1 MIFKYN
7 VLIVMVLLYLFL
19 PPIVKAFFET
29 RKKRNGLKSSLDKSK
44 RAEKYSSADFLFRAG
59 VTTLIDSAYAFAHNK
74 VRVTDEEIVI
84 TGSLNFTSVAQ
95 GSRLKERQKFAY
107 HPG

>member
-1 MIFKYN
+1 MMFKYN

-44 RAEKYSSADFLFRAG
+44 RTEKYSSADFLFRAG
-59 VTTLIDSAYAFAHNK
+59 ITTLIDSTHAITHNKLMIIDVNFGILAFAGKTN
-74 VRVTDEEIVI
+74 
-84 TGSLNFTSVAQ
+84 L
-95 GSRLKERQKFAY
+95 
-107 HPG
+107 